1 LDVSAPP
8 RPTCVVHID
17 KDGIYT
23 FAVCGDARMLVIDE
37 QASAEYDRVLQV
49 ATHIDETRL
58 HSLIDGDP
66 IGHSKDARHEAIT
79 ARVLAGLEGRKH
91 LVVVGLGDDKQ

>member
-1 LDVSAPP
+1 MSAPP

-17 KDGIYT
+17 KDGVYT

-37 QASAEYDRVLQV
+37 QAAVTYDRVYQI
-49 ATHIDETRL
+49 ATQIDETRL
-58 HSLIDGDP
+58 HALIDGDP

-91 LVVVGLGDDKQ
+91 LALVEKP